1 MMCLSNFHIYRWR
14 IMLRIENVSKYY
26 KYGKNRKVI
35 LDKVNISLGRSG
47 MVAIIGASGSG
58 KSTLLNII
66 AGSLRSDEGKVIV
79 GDKDIQK
86 LSEKEINYYRNKVVG
101 YIYQDYNL
109 IEYMSVYDN
118 VRIGYSDN
126 NRDYVLALLKQL
138 DIYDKRDILVTKLSG
153 GEKQRVAI
161 ARAMINNPRI
171 LLCDEPTGAL
181 DSQNGI
187 MVMEI
192 LKKISE
198 NRLVIVVS
206 HDKDLV
212 SRYANEIINI
222 SDGVVM
228 QDKKGNTNNDME
240 DKIIYKRV
248 RMRKLS
254 DIALRHLLSN
264 KKRTIMTMSAI
275 SLGIISMM
283 MILCMGNNFNK
294 EMNNLEKEVV
304 GVYPI
309 IIRNGEYIE
318 ENTDIKKE
326 EGKIY
331 PSNENIYVNKITE
344 EYLDYLNSNIGSDKI
359 IYNYFFN
366 KPIISDKYKVLDSSV
381 MKIIPS
387 SKYIEDNY
395 KIIIGNNVRDK
406 YDILL
411 KVDKDGNVNKKI
423 IDALEI
429 SLGSE
434 YESII
439 GRQIKFINND
449 IYYKKGEGHY
459 YINNDYEEMFN
470 DSEINLTI
478 VGIIQEKEDNN
489 NGSFIYYDKMVQDEL
504 MMVNKNSQILID
516 EVKGDGNVLGIDI
529 DKEEMIR
536 YLGGSSTP
544 NEIEV
549 YSDNISDKD
558 KIINVLKE
566 YNNSHDKIVYEDV
579 MASNIKIVRDFI
591 SIISGVLI
599 IFSGISLIVSLI
611 MISILTS
618 IRVLERKKEIGILR
632 SIGASKRNI
641 KMIFNY
647 ENGLIGLGA
656 SIGGIIILNL
666 LVKPINT
673 LIYNLTKLDNL
684 LVIDYRIVFLVMVI
698 NILIVVIAGS
708 SPSRKAS
715 KLDIT
720 KCIYGR

>member
-1 MMCLSNFHIYRWR
+1 
-14 IMLRIENVSKYY
+14 MLRIENVSKYY

-79 GDKDIQK
+79 EDKDIQK
-86 LSEKEINYYRNKVVG
+86 LGEKEINYYRNKVVG

-138 DIYDKRDILVTKLSG
+138 DIYDKRDILVMKLSG

-212 SRYANEIINI
+212 SRYADEIINI

-228 QDKKGNTNNDME
+228 QDKKGNINNDKE

-248 RMRKLS
+248 RMRKLRK
-254 DIALRHLLSN
+254 IALRHLFSN

-331 PSNENIYVNKITE
+331 PSNENIYENKITE
-344 EYLDYLNSNIGSDKI
+344 DYLDYLNSNIGSDKI

-366 KPIISDKYKVLDSSV
+366 KPVISDKYKVLDSSV
-381 MKIIPS
+381 MKIIPD

-459 YINNDYEEMFN
+459 YINDDYEEMFN
-470 DSEINLTI
+470 DSEIALTI

-566 YNNSHDKIVYEDV
+566 YNNSHDKIIYEDV

>member
-1 MMCLSNFHIYRWR
+1 
-14 IMLRIENVSKYY
+14 MLRIENVSKYY

-86 LSEKEINYYRNKVVG
+86 LRETEINYYRKKVGG

-212 SRYANEIINI
+212 SRYADEIINI

-228 QDKKGNTNNDME
+228 QDKKENINNDKE

-248 RMRKLS
+248 RMRKLRK
-254 DIALRHLLSN
+254 IALRHLFSN

-309 IIRNGEYIE
+309 IIRNGEYIK

-331 PSNENIYVNKITE
+331 PSNENIYENKITE

-366 KPIISDKYKVLDSSV
+366 KPVISDKYKVLDSSV
-381 MKIIPS
+381 MKIIPD

-459 YINNDYEEMFN
+459 YINDDYEEMFN
-470 DSEINLTI
+470 DSEIALTI

-566 YNNSHDKIVYEDV
+566 YNNSHDKIIYEDV

>member
-1 MMCLSNFHIYRWR
+1 M
-14 IMLRIENVSKYY
+14 
-26 KYGKNRKVI
+26 
-35 LDKVNISLGRSG
+35 D
-47 MVAIIGASGSG
+47 
-58 KSTLLNII
+58 LNN
-66 AGSLRSDEGKVIV
+66 A
-79 GDKDIQK
+79 
-86 LSEKEINYYRNKVVG
+86 
-101 YIYQDYNL
+101 
-109 IEYMSVYDN
+109 
-118 VRIGYSDN
+118 
-126 NRDYVLALLKQL
+126 
-138 DIYDKRDILVTKLSG
+138 
-153 GEKQRVAI
+153 
-161 ARAMINNPRI
+161 
-171 LLCDEPTGAL
+171 PTGAL

-212 SRYANEIINI
+212 SRYADEIINI

-228 QDKKGNTNNDME
+228 QDKKWNINNDKE

-248 RMRKLS
+248 RMRKLRK
-254 DIALRHLLSN
+254 IALRHLFSN

-331 PSNENIYVNKITE
+331 PSNENIYENKITE

-366 KPIISDKYKVLDSSV
+366 KPVISDKYKVLDSSV
-381 MKIIPS
+381 MKIIPD

-459 YINNDYEEMFN
+459 YINDDYEEMFN
-470 DSEINLTI
+470 DSEIVLTI

-516 EVKGDGNVLGIDI
+516 EVKGDGNILGIDI

-566 YNNSHDKIVYEDV
+566 YNNSHDKIIYEDV

>member
-1 MMCLSNFHIYRWR
+1 
-14 IMLRIENVSKYY
+14 MLRIENVSKYY

-47 MVAIIGASGSG
+47 MVAIIGTSGSG

-79 GDKDIQK
+79 EDKDIQK
-86 LSEKEINYYRNKVVG
+86 LGEKEINYYRNKVVG

-138 DIYDKRDILVTKLSG
+138 DIYDKRDILVMKLSG

-212 SRYANEIINI
+212 SRYADEIINI

-228 QDKKGNTNNDME
+228 QDKKGNINNDKE

-248 RMRKLS
+248 RMRKLRK
-254 DIALRHLLSN
+254 IALRHLFSN
-264 KKRTIMTMSAI
+264 KKRTMMTMSAI

-331 PSNENIYVNKITE
+331 PSNENIYENKITE

-366 KPIISDKYKVLDSSV
+366 KPVISDKYKVLDSSV
-381 MKIIPS
+381 MKIIPD

-470 DSEINLTI
+470 DSEIALTI

-566 YNNSHDKIVYEDV
+566 YNNSHDKIIYEDV

>member
-1 MMCLSNFHIYRWR
+1 
-14 IMLRIENVSKYY
+14 MLRIENVSKYY

-47 MVAIIGASGSG
+47 MVAIIGTSGSG

-79 GDKDIQK
+79 EDKDIQK
-86 LSEKEINYYRNKVVG
+86 LGEKEINYYRNKVVG

-138 DIYDKRDILVTKLSG
+138 DIYDKRDILVMKLSG

-212 SRYANEIINI
+212 SRYADEIINI

-228 QDKKGNTNNDME
+228 QDKKWNINNDKE

-248 RMRKLS
+248 RMRKLRK
-254 DIALRHLLSN
+254 IALRHLFSN

-331 PSNENIYVNKITE
+331 PSNENIYENKITE

-366 KPIISDKYKVLDSSV
+366 KPVISDKYKVLDSSV
-381 MKIIPS
+381 MKIIPD

-459 YINNDYEEMFN
+459 YINDDYEEMFN
-470 DSEINLTI
+470 DSEIALTI

-529 DKEEMIR
+529 DKEEMIK

-566 YNNSHDKIVYEDV
+566 YNNSHDKIIYEDV

>member
-1 MMCLSNFHIYRWR
+1 
-14 IMLRIENVSKYY
+14 MLRIENVSKYY

-79 GDKDIQK
+79 EDKDIQK
-86 LSEKEINYYRNKVVG
+86 LGEKEINYYRNKVVG

-138 DIYDKRDILVTKLSG
+138 DIYDKKDILVMKLSG

-212 SRYANEIINI
+212 SRYADEIINI

-228 QDKKGNTNNDME
+228 QDKKGNINNDKE

-248 RMRKLS
+248 RMRKLRK
-254 DIALRHLLSN
+254 IALRHLFSN
-264 KKRTIMTMSAI
+264 KKRTMMTMSAI

-331 PSNENIYVNKITE
+331 PSNENIYENKITE

-366 KPIISDKYKVLDSSV
+366 KPVISDKYKVLDSSV
-381 MKIIPS
+381 MKIIPD

-459 YINNDYEEMFN
+459 YINDDYEEMFN
-470 DSEINLTI
+470 DSEIALTI

-529 DKEEMIR
+529 DKEEMIK
-536 YLGGSSTP
+536 YLGGSSIP

-566 YNNSHDKIVYEDV
+566 YNNSHDKIIYEDV

-656 SIGGIIILNL
+656 SIGGMIILNL

>member
-1 MMCLSNFHIYRWR
+1 
-14 IMLRIENVSKYY
+14 MLRIENVSKYY

-79 GDKDIQK
+79 EDKDIQK
-86 LSEKEINYYRNKVVG
+86 LGEKEINYYRNKVVG

-138 DIYDKRDILVTKLSG
+138 DIYDKRDILVMKLSG

-212 SRYANEIINI
+212 SRYADEIINI

-228 QDKKGNTNNDME
+228 QDKKGNINNDKE

-248 RMRKLS
+248 RMRKLRK
-254 DIALRHLLSN
+254 IALRHLFSN
-264 KKRTIMTMSAI
+264 KKRTMMTMSAI

-309 IIRNGEYIE
+309 IIRNGEYIK

-331 PSNENIYVNKITE
+331 PSNENIYENKITE

-366 KPIISDKYKVLDSSV
+366 KPVISDKYKVLDSSV
-381 MKIIPS
+381 MKIIPD

-459 YINNDYEEMFN
+459 YINDDYEEMFN
-470 DSEINLTI
+470 DSEIALTI

-566 YNNSHDKIVYEDV
+566 YNNSHDKIIYEDV

-599 IFSGISLIVSLI
+599 IFSGISLI

>member
-1 MMCLSNFHIYRWR
+1 
-14 IMLRIENVSKYY
+14 MLRIENVSKYY

-86 LSEKEINYYRNKVVG
+86 LGEKEINYYRNKVVG

-138 DIYDKRDILVTKLSG
+138 DIYDKRDTLVMKLSG

-228 QDKKGNTNNDME
+228 QDKKGNTSNDKD

-248 RMRKLS
+248 RMKKLRK
-254 DIALRHLLSN
+254 IALRHLFSN

-294 EMNNLEKEVV
+294 EMNNLEKEIV

-381 MKIIPS
+381 MRIIPD

-449 IYYKKGEGHY
+449 IYYKKGEGYY

-478 VGIIQEKEDNN
+478 VGIIQEEEDNN
-489 NGSFIYYDKMVQDEL
+489 SGSFIYYDKMVQDEVR
-504 MMVNKNSQILID
+504 MANKNSQILID
-516 EVKGDGNVLGIDI
+516 EMNGDDNVLGIDI
-529 DKEEMIR
+529 DKEEMVG

-544 NEIEV
+544 NEIEI

-566 YNNSHDKIVYEDV
+566 YNNSHDKIIYEDV

-698 NILIVVIAGS
+698 NILIVIIAGS

>member
-1 MMCLSNFHIYRWR
+1 
-14 IMLRIENVSKYY
+14 MLKIENVSKYY
-26 KYGKNRKVI
+26 KYGKNKKVI

-86 LSEKEINYYRNKVVG
+86 LGEKEINYYRNKIVG

-138 DIYDKRDILVTKLSG
+138 DIYDKRDILVMKLSG

-212 SRYANEIINI
+212 SRYADEIINI

-228 QDKKGNTNNDME
+228 QDKKGNINNDKE
-240 DKIIYKRV
+240 DKIIYNRV
-248 RMRKLS
+248 RMRKLRK
-254 DIALRHLLSN
+254 IALRHLFSN

-331 PSNENIYVNKITE
+331 PSNENIYENKITE

-366 KPIISDKYKVLDSSV
+366 KPVISDKYKVLDSSV
-381 MKIIPS
+381 MKIIPD

-470 DSEINLTI
+470 DSEIALTI

-516 EVKGDGNVLGIDI
+516 EVMGDGNVLGIDI
-529 DKEEMIR
+529 DKEEMIK

-566 YNNSHDKIVYEDV
+566 YNNSHDKIIYEDV

>member
-1 MMCLSNFHIYRWR
+1 
-14 IMLRIENVSKYY
+14 MLRIENVSKYY

-86 LSEKEINYYRNKVVG
+86 LGEKEINYYRNKVVG

-138 DIYDKRDILVTKLSG
+138 DIYDKRDTLVMKLSG

-187 MVMEI
+187 MVMDI

-228 QDKKGNTNNDME
+228 QDKKGNTSNDKD

-248 RMRKLS
+248 RMRKLRK
-254 DIALRHLLSN
+254 IALRHLFSN

-294 EMNNLEKEVV
+294 EMNNLEKEIV

-381 MKIIPS
+381 MRIIPD

-449 IYYKKGEGHY
+449 IYYKKGEGYY

-478 VGIIQEKEDNN
+478 VGIIQEEEDNN
-489 NGSFIYYDKMVQDEL
+489 SGSFIYYDKMVQDEVR
-504 MMVNKNSQILID
+504 MANKNSQILID
-516 EVKGDGNVLGIDI
+516 EMNGDDNVLGIDI
-529 DKEEMIR
+529 DKEEMVG

-544 NEIEV
+544 NEIEI

-566 YNNSHDKIVYEDV
+566 YNNSHDKIIYEDV

>member
-1 MMCLSNFHIYRWR
+1 
-14 IMLRIENVSKYY
+14 MLRIENVSKYY

-79 GDKDIQK
+79 EDKDIQK
-86 LSEKEINYYRNKVVG
+86 LGEKEINYYRNKVVG

-138 DIYDKRDILVTKLSG
+138 DIYDKRDILVMKLSG

-228 QDKKGNTNNDME
+228 QDKKGNTSNDKD

-248 RMRKLS
+248 RMRKLRK
-254 DIALRHLLSN
+254 IALRHLFSN

-294 EMNNLEKEVV
+294 EMNNLEKEIV

-331 PSNENIYVNKITE
+331 PSNENIYENKITE

-381 MKIIPS
+381 MKIIPD

-459 YINNDYEEMFN
+459 YINDDYEEMFN
-470 DSEINLTI
+470 DSEIVLTI

-566 YNNSHDKIVYEDV
+566 YNNSHDKIIYEDV

>member
-1 MMCLSNFHIYRWR
+1 
-14 IMLRIENVSKYY
+14 MLRIENVSKYY

-47 MVAIIGASGSG
+47 MVAIIGTSGSG

-79 GDKDIQK
+79 EDKDIQK
-86 LSEKEINYYRNKVVG
+86 LGEKEINYYRNKVVG

-138 DIYDKRDILVTKLSG
+138 DIYDKRDILVMKLSG

-212 SRYANEIINI
+212 SRYADEIINI

-228 QDKKGNTNNDME
+228 QDKKGNINNDKE

-248 RMRKLS
+248 RMRKLRK
-254 DIALRHLLSN
+254 IALRHLFSN

-309 IIRNGEYIE
+309 IIRNGEYIK

-331 PSNENIYVNKITE
+331 PSNENIYENKITE

-366 KPIISDKYKVLDSSV
+366 KPVISDKYKVLDSSV
-381 MKIIPS
+381 MKIIPD

-459 YINNDYEEMFN
+459 YINDDYEEMFN
-470 DSEINLTI
+470 DSEIALTI

-566 YNNSHDKIVYEDV
+566 YNNSHDKIIYEDV

>member
-1 MMCLSNFHIYRWR
+1 
-14 IMLRIENVSKYY
+14 MLRIENVSKYY

-86 LSEKEINYYRNKVVG
+86 LGEKEINYYRNKVVG

-138 DIYDKRDILVTKLSG
+138 DIYDKRDTLVMKLSG

-228 QDKKGNTNNDME
+228 QDKKGNTSNDKD

-248 RMRKLS
+248 RMRKLRK
-254 DIALRHLLSN
+254 IALRHLFSN

-294 EMNNLEKEVV
+294 EMNNLEKEIV

-381 MKIIPS
+381 MRIIPD

-449 IYYKKGEGHY
+449 IYYKKGEGYY

-478 VGIIQEKEDNN
+478 VGIIQEEEDNN
-489 NGSFIYYDKMVQDEL
+489 SGSFIYYDKMVQDEVR
-504 MMVNKNSQILID
+504 MANKNSQILID
-516 EVKGDGNVLGIDI
+516 EMNGDDNVLGIDI
-529 DKEEMIR
+529 DKEEMVG

-544 NEIEV
+544 NEIEI

-566 YNNSHDKIVYEDV
+566 YNNSHDKIIYEDV

>member
-1 MMCLSNFHIYRWR
+1 MY
-14 IMLRIENVSKYY
+14 
-26 KYGKNRKVI
+26 
-35 LDKVNISLGRSG
+35 
-47 MVAIIGASGSG
+47 
-58 KSTLLNII
+58 LNN
-66 AGSLRSDEGKVIV
+66 A
-79 GDKDIQK
+79 
-86 LSEKEINYYRNKVVG
+86 
-101 YIYQDYNL
+101 
-109 IEYMSVYDN
+109 
-118 VRIGYSDN
+118 
-126 NRDYVLALLKQL
+126 
-138 DIYDKRDILVTKLSG
+138 
-153 GEKQRVAI
+153 
-161 ARAMINNPRI
+161 
-171 LLCDEPTGAL
+171 PTGAL

-187 MVMEI
+187 MVMDI

-228 QDKKGNTNNDME
+228 QDKKGNTSNDKD

-248 RMRKLS
+248 RMRKLRK
-254 DIALRHLLSN
+254 IALRHLFSN

-294 EMNNLEKEVV
+294 EMNNLEKEIV

-381 MKIIPS
+381 MRIIPD

-449 IYYKKGEGHY
+449 IYYKKGEGYY

-478 VGIIQEKEDNN
+478 VGIIQEEEDNN
-489 NGSFIYYDKMVQDEL
+489 SGSFIYYDKMVQDEVR
-504 MMVNKNSQILID
+504 MANKNSQILID
-516 EVKGDGNVLGIDI
+516 EMNGDDNVLGIDI
-529 DKEEMIR
+529 DKEEMVG

-544 NEIEV
+544 NEIEI

>member
-1 MMCLSNFHIYRWR
+1 
-14 IMLRIENVSKYY
+14 MLRIENVSKYY

-79 GDKDIQK
+79 EDKDIQK
-86 LSEKEINYYRNKVVG
+86 LGEKEINYYRNKVVG

-138 DIYDKRDILVTKLSG
+138 DIYDKRDILVMKLSG

-171 LLCDEPTGAL
+171 LLCDEPTVAL

-212 SRYANEIINI
+212 SRYADEIINI

-228 QDKKGNTNNDME
+228 QDKKGNINNDKE

-248 RMRKLS
+248 RMRKLRK
-254 DIALRHLLSN
+254 IALRHLFSN
-264 KKRTIMTMSAI
+264 KKRTMMTMSAI

-309 IIRNGEYIE
+309 IIRNGEYIK

-331 PSNENIYVNKITE
+331 PSNENIYENKITE

-366 KPIISDKYKVLDSSV
+366 KPVISDKYKVLDSSV
-381 MKIIPS
+381 MKIIPD

-459 YINNDYEEMFN
+459 YINDDYEEMFN
-470 DSEINLTI
+470 DSEIALTI

-516 EVKGDGNVLGIDI
+516 EVMGDGNVLGIDI

-566 YNNSHDKIVYEDV
+566 YNNSHDKIIYEDV

>member
-1 MMCLSNFHIYRWR
+1 
-14 IMLRIENVSKYY
+14 MLRIENVSKYY

-79 GDKDIQK
+79 EDKDIQK
-86 LSEKEINYYRNKVVG
+86 LGEKEINYYRNKVVG

-138 DIYDKRDILVTKLSG
+138 DIYDKRDILVMKLSG

-212 SRYANEIINI
+212 SRYADEIINI

-228 QDKKGNTNNDME
+228 QDKKGNINNDKE

-248 RMRKLS
+248 RMRKLRK
-254 DIALRHLLSN
+254 IALRHLFSN
-264 KKRTIMTMSAI
+264 KKRSIMTMSAI

-331 PSNENIYVNKITE
+331 PSNENIYENKITE

-366 KPIISDKYKVLDSSV
+366 KPVISDKYKVLDSSV
-381 MKIIPS
+381 MKIIPD

-449 IYYKKGEGHY
+449 IYYKNGEGHY
-459 YINNDYEEMFN
+459 YINDDYEEMFN
-470 DSEINLTI
+470 DSEIVLTI

-566 YNNSHDKIVYEDV
+566 YNNSHDKIIYEDV

>member
-1 MMCLSNFHIYRWR
+1 
-14 IMLRIENVSKYY
+14 MLRIENVSKYY

-86 LSEKEINYYRNKVVG
+86 LGEKEINYYRNKVVG

-138 DIYDKRDILVTKLSG
+138 DIYDKRDTLVMKLSG

-187 MVMEI
+187 MVMDI

-228 QDKKGNTNNDME
+228 QDKKGNTSNDKD

-248 RMRKLS
+248 RMRKLRK
-254 DIALRHLLSN
+254 IALRHLFSN

-294 EMNNLEKEVV
+294 EMNNLEKEIV

-544 NEIEV
+544 NEIEI

>member
-1 MMCLSNFHIYRWR
+1 
-14 IMLRIENVSKYY
+14 MLRIENVSKYY

-79 GDKDIQK
+79 EDKDIQK
-86 LSEKEINYYRNKVVG
+86 LGEKEINYYRNKVVG

-138 DIYDKRDILVTKLSG
+138 DIYDKRDILVMKLSG

-212 SRYANEIINI
+212 SRYADEIINI

-228 QDKKGNTNNDME
+228 QDKKGNINNDKE

-248 RMRKLS
+248 RMRKLRK
-254 DIALRHLLSN
+254 IALRHLFSN
-264 KKRTIMTMSAI
+264 KKRTMMTMSAI

-331 PSNENIYVNKITE
+331 PSNENIYENKITE

-366 KPIISDKYKVLDSSV
+366 KPVISDKYKVLDSSV
-381 MKIIPS
+381 MKIIPD

-459 YINNDYEEMFN
+459 YINDDYEEMFN
-470 DSEINLTI
+470 DSEIALTI

-566 YNNSHDKIVYEDV
+566 YNNSHDKIIYEDV

>member
-1 MMCLSNFHIYRWR
+1 
-14 IMLRIENVSKYY
+14 MLRIENVSKYY

-66 AGSLRSDEGKVIV
+66 AGSLRSDEGRVIV

-138 DIYDKRDILVTKLSG
+138 DIYDKRDTLVMKLSG

-212 SRYANEIINI
+212 SRYADEIINI

-228 QDKKGNTNNDME
+228 QDKKGNSSNDKD

-248 RMRKLS
+248 RMRKLRK
-254 DIALRHLLSN
+254 IALRHLFSN

-331 PSNENIYVNKITE
+331 PSNENIYENKITE

-529 DKEEMIR
+529 DKKEMIR

>member
-1 MMCLSNFHIYRWR
+1 
-14 IMLRIENVSKYY
+14 MLRIENVSKYY

-86 LSEKEINYYRNKVVG
+86 LGEKEINYYRNKVVG

-138 DIYDKRDILVTKLSG
+138 DIYDKRDTLVMKLSG

-228 QDKKGNTNNDME
+228 QDKKGNTSNDKD

-248 RMRKLS
+248 RMKKLRK
-254 DIALRHLLSN
+254 IALRHLFSN

-294 EMNNLEKEVV
+294 EMNNLEKEIV

-381 MKIIPS
+381 MRIIPD

-439 GRQIKFINND
+439 GRKIKFINND
-449 IYYKKGEGHY
+449 IYYKKGEGYY

-478 VGIIQEKEDNN
+478 VGIIQEEEDNN
-489 NGSFIYYDKMVQDEL
+489 SGSFIYYDKMVQDEVR
-504 MMVNKNSQILID
+504 MANKNSQILID
-516 EVKGDGNVLGIDI
+516 EMNGDDNVLGIDI
-529 DKEEMIR
+529 DKEEMVG

-544 NEIEV
+544 NEIEI

-566 YNNSHDKIVYEDV
+566 YNNSHDKIIYEDV

>member
-1 MMCLSNFHIYRWR
+1 
-14 IMLRIENVSKYY
+14 MLRIENVSKYY

-35 LDKVNISLGRSG
+35 LDKVNISLGGSG

-138 DIYDKRDILVTKLSG
+138 DIYDKRDTLVMKLSG

-187 MVMEI
+187 RVMEI

-222 SDGVVM
+222 SDGVVV
-228 QDKKGNTNNDME
+228 QDKKGNISNDKD

-248 RMRKLS
+248 RMRKLRK
-254 DIALRHLLSN
+254 IALRHLFSN

-294 EMNNLEKEVV
+294 EMNNLEKEIV

-381 MKIIPS
+381 MRIIPD

-449 IYYKKGEGHY
+449 IYYKKGEGYY

-478 VGIIQEKEDNN
+478 VGIIQEEEDNN
-489 NGSFIYYDKMVQDEL
+489 SGSFIYYDKMVQDEVR
-504 MMVNKNSQILID
+504 MANKNSQILID
-516 EVKGDGNVLGIDI
+516 EMNGDDNVLGIDI
-529 DKEEMIR
+529 DKEEMVG

-544 NEIEV
+544 NEIEI

>member
-1 MMCLSNFHIYRWR
+1 
-14 IMLRIENVSKYY
+14 MLRIENVSKYY

-79 GDKDIQK
+79 EDKDIQK
-86 LSEKEINYYRNKVVG
+86 LGEKEINYYRNKVVG

-138 DIYDKRDILVTKLSG
+138 DIYDKRDILVMKLSG

-331 PSNENIYVNKITE
+331 PSNENIYENKITE

-470 DSEINLTI
+470 DSEIALTI

>member
-1 MMCLSNFHIYRWR
+1 
-14 IMLRIENVSKYY
+14 MLRIENVSKYY

-79 GDKDIQK
+79 EDKDIQK
-86 LSEKEINYYRNKVVG
+86 LGEKEINYYRNKVVG

-138 DIYDKRDILVTKLSG
+138 DIYDKRDILVMKLSG

-212 SRYANEIINI
+212 SRYADEIINI

-228 QDKKGNTNNDME
+228 QDKKGNINNDKE

-248 RMRKLS
+248 RMRKLRK
-254 DIALRHLLSN
+254 IALRHLFSN

-294 EMNNLEKEVV
+294 EMNNLEKEIV

-331 PSNENIYVNKITE
+331 PSNENIYENKITE

-366 KPIISDKYKVLDSSV
+366 KPVISDKYKVLDSSV
-381 MKIIPS
+381 MKIIPD

-470 DSEINLTI
+470 DSEIALTI

-566 YNNSHDKIVYEDV
+566 YNNSHDKIIYEDV

>member
-1 MMCLSNFHIYRWR
+1 
-14 IMLRIENVSKYY
+14 MLRIENVSKYY
-26 KYGKNRKVI
+26 KYGKNKKVI
-35 LDKVNISLGRSG
+35 LDKVNINLGRSG

-138 DIYDKRDILVTKLSG
+138 DIYDKRDTLVMKLSG

-187 MVMEI
+187 RVMEI

-212 SRYANEIINI
+212 SRYANEVINI
-222 SDGVVM
+222 SDGVVV
-228 QDKKGNTNNDME
+228 QDEKGNTNNDIE
-240 DKIIYKRV
+240 DKIIYKSA
-248 RMRKLS
+248 RMRKLRK
-254 DIALRHLLSN
+254 IALRHLLSN

-294 EMNNLEKEVV
+294 EINNLEKEVV

-318 ENTDIKKE
+318 ENTDVKKE

-331 PSNENIYVNKITE
+331 SSNENVYENKITE

-366 KPIISDKYKVLDSSV
+366 KPIISDLYKVLDSNV

-395 KIIIGNNVRDK
+395 KIIVGNNVRDK

-423 IDALEI
+423 IDALGI
-429 SLGSE
+429 SLGIE
-434 YESII
+434 YESVI
-439 GRQIKFINND
+439 GRQIKFISND
-449 IYYKKGEGHY
+449 IYYKKGDGYY

-470 DSEINLTI
+470 DSEIELTI
-478 VGIIQEKEDNN
+478 VGIIQEVEDDDS
-489 NGSFIYYDKMVQDEL
+489 GSFIYYDKVVQDEL
-504 MMVNKNSQILID
+504 RMINKNSQILID
-516 EVKGDGNVLGIDI
+516 EVNGDGNVLGIDI

-544 NEIEV
+544 SEIEI

-566 YNNSHDKIVYEDV
+566 YNKSHDKIIYEDI

-647 ENGLIGLGA
+647 ENVLIGLGA

-684 LVIDYRIVFLVMVI
+684 LVIDYRIVFLVMII

>member
-1 MMCLSNFHIYRWR
+1 
-14 IMLRIENVSKYY
+14 MLRIENVSKYY

-309 IIRNGEYIE
+309 IIRNGEYIK

-366 KPIISDKYKVLDSSV
+366 KPVISDKYKVLDSSV
-381 MKIIPS
+381 MKIIPD

-516 EVKGDGNVLGIDI
+516 EVKGEGNVLGIDI

-566 YNNSHDKIVYEDV
+566 YNNSHDKIIYEDV

>member
-1 MMCLSNFHIYRWR
+1 
-14 IMLRIENVSKYY
+14 MLRIENVSKYY

-79 GDKDIQK
+79 EDKDIQK
-86 LSEKEINYYRNKVVG
+86 LGEKEINYYRNKVVG

-138 DIYDKRDILVTKLSG
+138 DIYDKRDTLVMKLSG

-228 QDKKGNTNNDME
+228 QDKKGNTSNDK
-240 DKIIYKRV
+240 DDNIIYKRV
-248 RMRKLS
+248 RMRKLRK
-254 DIALRHLLSN
+254 IALRHLFSN

-294 EMNNLEKEVV
+294 EMNNLDKEIV

-331 PSNENIYVNKITE
+331 PSNENIYENKITE

-366 KPIISDKYKVLDSSV
+366 KPVISDKYKVLDSSV
-381 MKIIPS
+381 MKIIPD

-459 YINNDYEEMFN
+459 YINDDYEEMFN
-470 DSEINLTI
+470 DSEIVLTI

-566 YNNSHDKIVYEDV
+566 YNNSHDKIIYEDV

>member
-1 MMCLSNFHIYRWR
+1 
-14 IMLRIENVSKYY
+14 MLRIENVSKYY

-86 LSEKEINYYRNKVVG
+86 LGEKEINYYRNKVVG

-138 DIYDKRDILVTKLSG
+138 DIYDKRDILVMKLSG

-228 QDKKGNTNNDME
+228 QDKKGNTSNDKD

-248 RMRKLS
+248 RMRKLRK
-254 DIALRHLLSN
+254 IALRHLFSN

-294 EMNNLEKEVV
+294 EMNNLEKEIV

-366 KPIISDKYKVLDSSV
+366 KPVISDKYKVLDSSV
-381 MKIIPS
+381 MKIIPD

-449 IYYKKGEGHY
+449 TYYKKGEGHY
-459 YINNDYEEMFN
+459 YINDDYEKMFN
-470 DSEINLTI
+470 DSEIALTI

-489 NGSFIYYDKMVQDEL
+489 NGSFIYYDKMVQDEVR
-504 MMVNKNSQILID
+504 MANKNSQILID
-516 EVKGDGNVLGIDI
+516 EMNGDDNVLGINI
-529 DKEEMIR
+529 DKEEMVG

-544 NEIEV
+544 NEIEI

>member
-1 MMCLSNFHIYRWR
+1 
-14 IMLRIENVSKYY
+14 MLRIENVSKYY

-79 GDKDIQK
+79 EDKDIQK
-86 LSEKEINYYRNKVVG
+86 LGEKEINYYRNKVVG

-138 DIYDKRDILVTKLSG
+138 DIYDKRDILVMKLSG

-212 SRYANEIINI
+212 SRYADEIINI

-228 QDKKGNTNNDME
+228 QDKKENINNDKE

-248 RMRKLS
+248 RMRKLRK
-254 DIALRHLLSN
+254 IALRHLFSN

-331 PSNENIYVNKITE
+331 PSNENIYENKITE

-366 KPIISDKYKVLDSSV
+366 KPVISDKYKVLDSSV
-381 MKIIPS
+381 MKIIPD

-470 DSEINLTI
+470 DSEIALTI

-566 YNNSHDKIVYEDV
+566 YNNSHDKIIYEDV

>member
-1 MMCLSNFHIYRWR
+1 
-14 IMLRIENVSKYY
+14 MLRIENVSKYY

-47 MVAIIGASGSG
+47 MAAIIGASGSG

-79 GDKDIQK
+79 EDKDIQK
-86 LSEKEINYYRNKVVG
+86 LGEKEINYYRNKVVG

-138 DIYDKRDILVTKLSG
+138 DIYDKRDILVMKLSG

-212 SRYANEIINI
+212 SRYADEIINI

-228 QDKKGNTNNDME
+228 QDKKWNINNDKE

-248 RMRKLS
+248 RMRKLRK
-254 DIALRHLLSN
+254 IALRHLFSN

-331 PSNENIYVNKITE
+331 PSNENIYENKITE

-366 KPIISDKYKVLDSSV
+366 KPVISDKYKVLDSSV
-381 MKIIPS
+381 MKIIPD

-459 YINNDYEEMFN
+459 YINDDYEEMFN
-470 DSEINLTI
+470 DSVIALTI

-536 YLGGSSTP
+536 YLGGSSIP

-566 YNNSHDKIVYEDV
+566 YNNSHDKIIYEDV

>member
-1 MMCLSNFHIYRWR
+1 
-14 IMLRIENVSKYY
+14 MLRIENVSKYY

-79 GDKDIQK
+79 EDKDIQK
-86 LSEKEINYYRNKVVG
+86 LGEKEINYYRNKVVG

-138 DIYDKRDILVTKLSG
+138 DIYDKRDILVMKLSG

-212 SRYANEIINI
+212 SRYADEIINI

-228 QDKKGNTNNDME
+228 QDKKGNINNDKE

-248 RMRKLS
+248 RMRKLRK
-254 DIALRHLLSN
+254 IALRHLFSN

-294 EMNNLEKEVV
+294 EMNNLEKEIV

-331 PSNENIYVNKITE
+331 PSNENIYENKITE

-381 MKIIPS
+381 MKIIPD

-459 YINNDYEEMFN
+459 YINDDYEEMFN
-470 DSEINLTI
+470 DSEIVLTI

-566 YNNSHDKIVYEDV
+566 YNNSHDKIIYEDV

>member
-1 MMCLSNFHIYRWR
+1 
-14 IMLRIENVSKYY
+14 MLRIENVSKYY

-79 GDKDIQK
+79 EDKDIQK
-86 LSEKEINYYRNKVVG
+86 LGEKEINYYRNKVVG

-138 DIYDKRDILVTKLSG
+138 DIYDKRDILVMKLSG

-212 SRYANEIINI
+212 SRYADEIINI

-228 QDKKGNTNNDME
+228 QDKKGNVNNDKE

-248 RMRKLS
+248 RMRKLRK
-254 DIALRHLLSN
+254 IALRHLFSN

-309 IIRNGEYIE
+309 IIRNGEYIK

-331 PSNENIYVNKITE
+331 PSNENIYENKITE

-366 KPIISDKYKVLDSSV
+366 KPVISDKYKVLDSSV
-381 MKIIPS
+381 MKIIPD

-470 DSEINLTI
+470 DSEIALTI

-566 YNNSHDKIVYEDV
+566 YNNSHDKIIYEDV

>member
-1 MMCLSNFHIYRWR
+1 
-14 IMLRIENVSKYY
+14 MLRIENVSKYY

-47 MVAIIGASGSG
+47 MVAIIGTSGSG

-79 GDKDIQK
+79 EDKDIQK
-86 LSEKEINYYRNKVVG
+86 LGEKEINYYRNKVVG

-138 DIYDKRDILVTKLSG
+138 DIYDKRDILVMKLSG

-212 SRYANEIINI
+212 SRYADEIINI

-228 QDKKGNTNNDME
+228 QDKKGNINNDKE

-248 RMRKLS
+248 RMRKLRK
-254 DIALRHLLSN
+254 IALRHLFSN
-264 KKRTIMTMSAI
+264 KKRTMMTMSAI

-309 IIRNGEYIE
+309 IIRNGEYIK

-331 PSNENIYVNKITE
+331 PSNENIYENKITE

-366 KPIISDKYKVLDSSV
+366 KPVISDKYKVLDSSV
-381 MKIIPS
+381 MKIIPD

-459 YINNDYEEMFN
+459 YINDDYEEMFN
-470 DSEINLTI
+470 DSEIALTI

-566 YNNSHDKIVYEDV
+566 YNNSHDKIIYEDV